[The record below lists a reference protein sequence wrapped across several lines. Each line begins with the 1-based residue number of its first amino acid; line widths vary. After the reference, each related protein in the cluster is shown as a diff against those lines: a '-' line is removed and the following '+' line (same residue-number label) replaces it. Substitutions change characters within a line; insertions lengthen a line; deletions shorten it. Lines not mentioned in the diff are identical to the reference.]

1 MSPPRSIMDGVTLVN
16 VSKVQRPTPDQW
28 PKSELTGEPVDPYSE
43 AWRHECECRHI
54 LDKMGSRAERAAYIA
69 GVEDRRGKPS
79 ADRIRADILF
89 LHYFRQAE
97 HCESR
102 EELDDLTA
110 RIWEEQRSA
119 LGTNDL
125 INRIVAE
132 WFRRIDAAV

>member
-110 RIWEEQRSA
+110 RIS
-119 LGTNDL
+119 GSMS
-125 INRIVAE
+125 
-132 WFRRIDAAV
+132 

>member
-1 MSPPRSIMDGVTLVN
+1 MDGVTLVN
-16 VSKVQRPTPDQW
+16 VSNVQRPTPDQW

-43 AWRHECECRHI
+43 AWRHECECRSI
-54 LDKMGSRAERAAYIA
+54 LDGMSTRAQRTKQLDGIEKF
-69 GVEDRRGKPS
+69 RGKPS
-79 ADRIRADILF
+79 ADALRADILF

-97 HCESR
+97 NCESR

-119 LGTNDL
+119 IGTNDL

-132 WFRRIDAAV
+132 WFRRIEAAV